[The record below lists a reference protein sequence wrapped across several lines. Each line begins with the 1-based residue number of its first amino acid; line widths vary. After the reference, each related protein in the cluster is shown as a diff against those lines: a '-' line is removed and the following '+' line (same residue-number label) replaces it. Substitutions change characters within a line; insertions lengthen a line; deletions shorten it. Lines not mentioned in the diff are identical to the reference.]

1 MSLVAAGTIEIPDS
15 VGTSFDHGA
24 FEPESRRVFI
34 AHLARDR
41 LEVVDADTSR
51 HVATLHGFPEAA
63 GVVAGDSCVLV
74 TNRGGASVAWVDART
89 LETRT
94 VLNTGPRPNG
104 VAIASSLQVAV
115 VACIGDDSH
124 TPQLQVLGLEGDR
137 RWSIDLPG
145 RPRWCVIDAK
155 QERVFLA
162 IRDPSMVLVARLPE
176 LNAVQHWPL
185 PSGGAHGMDINHQAN
200 LLYVACD
207 GGLLVEVDA
216 QSGEIRREWALA
228 GVPDATFFNPKSG
241 LVHVAIGEPGL
252 IQSVSP
258 LTGTSMQFITAVGA
272 KTTALIEPDRL
283 FVFSPLHTGILDL
296 RGA

>member
-34 AHLARDR
+34 AHTARDR

-51 HVATLHGFPEAA
+51 HVATLEGFPEAA
-63 GVVAGDSCVLV
+63 GVVADKGCVLV
-74 TNRGGASVAWVDART
+74 TNRGSASLAWVDART
-89 LETRT
+89 LDTRT
-94 VLNTGPRPNG
+94 VLDTGPRPNG
-104 VAIASSLQVAV
+104 VAFVSPMNAAV
-115 VACIGDDSH
+115 VACIGDEAH
-124 TPQLQVLGLEGDR
+124 KPQLQVLGLEGKR

-145 RPRWCVIDAK
+145 RPRWCVVDANA
-155 QERVFLA
+155 ERVFLA
-162 IRDPSMVLVARLPE
+162 IREPSMVLVARLPE
-176 LNAVQHWPL
+176 LTAVQHWLL
-185 PSGGAHGMDINHQAN
+185 PSGGAHGMDINHGAD

-216 QSGEIRREWALA
+216 QSGQMRREWQLA

-241 LVHVAIGEPGL
+241 LVHVAIGDPGL
-252 IQSVSP
+252 IQSVDPRAGS
-258 LTGTSMQFITAVGA
+258 SMQFVTAASA
-272 KTTALIEPDRL
+272 KTTALVEPDRL
-283 FVFSPLHTGILDL
+283 YVFSPLHAGILDL